1 MVTWDFTPV
10 SEAALKHAS
19 LIAQKYLQKI
29 ELVHIVEKGLP
40 TQKLKNKEEEMANIA
55 RDASAKHGVKVFP
68 KVLKGS
74 IFTTIS
80 EYANDEVFSMVVM
93 GTHGMRGMQKVT
105 GSWALKVIIGSKV
118 PFLVVRKD
126 PEAGNPFDNIV
137 SPVDFKSENKE
148 KLFWAI
154 NIAKSFRSKVY
165 LFERSLNDKSLQKR
179 INVNTIFARKH
190 LIRNGIEHELV
201 KSTPGEN
208 FAMESVEFARSKK
221 SGLLIVTTT
230 KHISLTDYIFGAR
243 EQSVIANDIGV
254 PVMCINPMA
263 SFSKVGQFMY
273 GG

>member
-10 SEAALKHAS
+10 SEAALEHAI

-29 ELVHIVEKGLP
+29 ELIHIAEKGLP
-40 TQKLKNKEEEMANIA
+40 VQKLKIKEDELAKIG
-55 RDASAKHGVKVFP
+55 RDAGTKHGVKVFP
-68 KVLKGS
+68 KVFKGS

-80 EYANDEVFSMVVM
+80 EYANDEAFSMVVM

-105 GSWALKVIIGSKV
+105 GSWALKVIVGSKV
-118 PFLVVRKD
+118 PFLVVRK
-126 PEAGNPFDNIV
+126 NPDAETPFNNII

-154 NIAKSFRSKVY
+154 NIANSYKSKVY
-165 LFERSLNDKSLQKR
+165 LFERTLNDKSLQKR

-201 KSTPGEN
+201 KSTPGGN
-208 FAMESVEFARSKK
+208 FARESLEFARSKK

-230 KHISLTDYIFGAR
+230 KHISLTDYIFGAQ
-243 EQSVIANDIGV
+243 EQSVIANDIGI